1 MLCLFNEYFA
11 KLLSYEMYLCI
22 LTFISYIGRFETLL
36 ILSTIKHILG
46 RPPTQ
51 FRPETGGVATETRDV
66 GIETQPETRDV
77 ATETQSETG
86 DVATKT
92 QTEARDVG
100 TDMIQSNISFDDWQ
114 RQAIQQ
120 QIQPTL
126 QETQQYNGG

>member
-46 RPPTQ
+46 QPPTQ
-51 FRPETGGVATETRDV
+51 FRPETGGV
-66 GIETQPETRDV
+66 
-77 ATETQSETG
+77 TQSETG